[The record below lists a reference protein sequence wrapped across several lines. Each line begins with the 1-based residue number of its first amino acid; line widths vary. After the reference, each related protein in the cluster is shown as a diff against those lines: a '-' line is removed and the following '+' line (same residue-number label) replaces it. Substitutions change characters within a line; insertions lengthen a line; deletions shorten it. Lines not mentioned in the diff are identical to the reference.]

1 MKKRIAKTIS
11 SKEDLDFLLNLTEEE
26 SQKLSFIT
34 ENFCPF
40 ENKPPRF
47 NVYDI
52 LTIPADYYGPTGHRN
67 KKPFVTT
74 VGKWIFN
81 KVFIEQDLFELFHYI
96 NEPINKKLFGKI
108 NKVISYALV
117 EDKIPLK
124 AMSRYILKTQKF
136 QPYCTILAPAIT
148 IGCME
153 IPKQI
158 RPLREKLLKKYEKEI
173 AKNDPAVSSLIE
185 KELLAKCKEIL
196 KDDEFMDLIKA
207 GSRIT
212 WDNNFKNMFV
222 YRGAVK
228 ESDPKKGGYSIIKS
242 NFADGIT
249 REDYADFANSLT
261 GGPYSRA
268 KKTEV
273 GGAWEKMFVRA
284 FQHLR
289 VLPDGTDCGTHRTLP
304 ITLTNDNISDWMYS
318 YIMENGKPVELTSDI
333 AKKYIGKTVNMRF
346 SGLCESPKGICSI
359 CAGHLFNRIGLNEV
373 GIASY
378 AMCSVL
384 KNISMK
390 AFHDGVVRLTDIEKD
405 YGLDKIFGLNE

>member
-1 MKKRIAKTIS
+1 MFEKLEELYKKY
-11 SKEDLDFLLNLTEEE
+11 KEQIDAGDEIVGTKMEQELLDFATEY
-26 SQKLSFIT
+26 L
-34 ENFCPF
+34 
-40 ENKPPRF
+40 
-47 NVYDI
+47 
-52 LTIPADYYGPTGHRN
+52 
-67 KKPFVTT
+67 
-74 VGKWIFN
+74 
-81 KVFIEQDLFELFHYI
+81 
-96 NEPINKKLFGKI
+96 
-108 NKVISYALV
+108 
-117 EDKIPLK
+117 
-124 AMSRYILKTQKF
+124 
-136 QPYCTILAPAIT
+136 
-148 IGCME
+148 
-153 IPKQI
+153 
-158 RPLREKLLKKYEKEI
+158 
-173 AKNDPAVSSLIE
+173 KNDPS
-185 KELLAKCKEIL
+185 
-196 KDDEFMDLIKA
+196 MDMFLSGA
-207 GSRIT
+207 RGSIG
-212 WDNNFKNMFV
+212 NNFKNMFV